1 MQGPPHLGEF
11 SLPDWLIKLTYLCAT
26 KSVPQLFR
34 FIALPILHLHS
45 NIKMAAIVERG
56 YNTSGF
62 KVLSKDGQ
70 ELDEEYLKRYKC
82 VICNFLL
89 REASQLLCGDR
100 ICKPCFPS
108 R

>member
-1 MQGPPHLGEF
+1 
-11 SLPDWLIKLTYLCAT
+11 
-26 KSVPQLFR
+26 
-34 FIALPILHLHS
+34 
-45 NIKMAAIVERG
+45 MAAIVERG

-70 ELDEEYLKRYKC
+70 ELDEEYLNRYKC

-89 REASQLLCGDR
+89 RGASQLLCGDR